1 MTHCGLTKIT
11 VGEIPSSFKESLSYY
26 ETLCCVIDKVNELA
40 YVFNTILLNKIS
52 AYIDER
58 FNDMMIDAMYDAPT
72 ETLTL
77 KLEESA

>member
-1 MTHCGLTKIT
+1 MKKCMCVT

-26 ETLCCVIDKVNELA
+26 EAISVIIDKVNELSLF
-40 YVFNTILLNKIS
+40 VNTILTREIS

-77 KLEESA
+77 SLTEG

>member
-1 MTHCGLTKIT
+1 MNECCSTRIT

-26 ETLCCVIDKVNELA
+26 ETLCTVIDKVNELA
-40 YVFNTILLNKIS
+40 YIFNTVLLNKIS
-52 AYIDER
+52 SYIDER

-77 KLEESA
+77 KLTEE

>member
-1 MTHCGLTKIT
+1 MNKCMPVT

-26 ETLCCVIDKVNELA
+26 EAISVIIDKINELNE
-40 YVFNTILLNKIS
+40 FINTILTREIS

-58 FNDMMIDAMYDAPT
+58 FNDMMIEAMYDAPT

-77 KLEESA
+77 SLTEG

>member
-1 MTHCGLTKIT
+1 MPVT

-26 ETLCCVIDKVNELA
+26 EAISVIIDKINELNE
-40 YVFNTILLNKIS
+40 FINTILTREIS

-58 FNDMMIDAMYDAPT
+58 FNDMMIEAMYDAPT

-77 KLEESA
+77 SLTEG

>member
-1 MTHCGLTKIT
+1 MNRCCSTRIT

-26 ETLCCVIDKVNELA
+26 ETLCTVINKVNELA

-58 FNDMMIDAMYDAPT
+58 FNDMMINAMYDAPT

-77 KLEESA
+77 SLTEG

>member
-1 MTHCGLTKIT
+1 MNRCCSTRIT

-26 ETLCCVIDKVNELA
+26 ETLCAVIDKVNELA

-58 FNDMMIDAMYDAPT
+58 FNDMMIDAIYDAPT
-72 ETLTL
+72 ETLVL
-77 KLEESA
+77 SLSDGE

>member
-1 MTHCGLTKIT
+1 MKKCMTVT

-26 ETLCCVIDKVNELA
+26 EAISVIIDKVNELSIF
-40 YVFNTILLNKIS
+40 VNTILTREIS

-77 KLEESA
+77 SLTEG